1 MGFGMAA
8 NIRQKMPAGST
19 LFVNDVN
26 RAACEKFVASFSSHG
41 PIKVLD
47 SAREVAEN
55 ATNIISIVPTAQH
68 VKQVYLDTT
77 VGVIAASRNADRLMM
92 ECSTIDSQSSKD
104 VGEKLKE
111 AGVGEYIDTPVS
123 GGQPGARD
131 GTLSFMVG
139 YEKDQPGSH
148 SKRLHELMT
157 MMGSPERFYYCG
169 TLGAGLTAKIVNN
182 YLCGVNLLAS
192 AEAMNFGLRS
202 GIDKNVLYQ
211 VVRNSSGQSWMLDHV
226 NPVPGVLPSVPSSR
240 NYEGGFKA
248 QMMVK
253 DMTLGVDAGAA
264 TGVRTTTGSAAL
276 EIYKEASTDPRCIDR
291 DASVIYR
298 FLDGP
303 E

>member
-26 RAACEKFVASFSSHG
+26 RAACEKFAASFSSHG

-123 GGQPGARD
+123 VSESQLFTRQ
-131 GTLSFMVG
+131 
-139 YEKDQPGSH
+139 E
-148 SKRLHELMT
+148 
-157 MMGSPERFYYCG
+157 
-169 TLGAGLTAKIVNN
+169 
-182 YLCGVNLLAS
+182 
-192 AEAMNFGLRS
+192 
-202 GIDKNVLYQ
+202 
-211 VVRNSSGQSWMLDHV
+211 
-226 NPVPGVLPSVPSSR
+226 VPGRETNFLLTKLPGYFLTRLVPSCLR
-240 NYEGGFKA
+240 
-248 QMMVK
+248 
-253 DMTLGVDAGAA
+253 
-264 TGVRTTTGSAAL
+264 
-276 EIYKEASTDPRCIDR
+276 P
-291 DASVIYR
+291 
-298 FLDGP
+298 
-303 E
+303 